1 MVNKKGIMLLV
12 VIMLGIANIQVYGIG
27 SLQKAVISDERIVNL
42 SGKSLGKN
50 IIVNQSVQITA
61 KITNTQE
68 NLQDFV
74 YIVQIKDENDVVV
87 KLGWISGSLT
97 QHQSFSPSLSWTPK
111 DSGVYSVEIYVWN
124 SLVRQE
130 ALTNFVTLEIIT
142 S

>member
-1 MVNKKGIMLLV
+1 MASLV
-12 VIMLGIANIQVYGIG
+12 VGLILIMANLPAHAIEP
-27 SLQKAVISDERIVNL
+27 LERAVINDERIVNL

-50 IIVNQSVQITA
+50 IIVNQQVQITA

-68 NLQDFV
+68 NTQDFV

-97 QHQSFSPSLSWTPK
+97 KYQSFSPSLSWTPK
-111 DSGVYSVEIYVWN
+111 ISGVYSVEIFVWD
-124 SLVRQE
+124 SLLKQE
-130 ALTNFVTLEIIT
+130 ALTDYVTLEIIT

>member
-1 MVNKKGIMLLV
+1 MVNKKGIALV
-12 VIMLGIANIQVYGIG
+12 VVLILIMANASAYGIEP
-27 SLQKAVISDERIVNL
+27 LQKAVVSDERIVNL
-42 SGKSLGKN
+42 SGKALGKN

-61 KITNTQE
+61 KITNTQD
-68 NLQDFV
+68 NAQDFV

-111 DSGVYSVEIYVWN
+111 DSGIYSAEIYVWD

>member
-1 MVNKKGIMLLV
+1 MIKQAVAILALIMIFSANVPVFGIEPLER
-12 VIMLGIANIQVYGIG
+12 
-27 SLQKAVISDERIVNL
+27 AVINDERIVNL

-50 IIVNQSVQITA
+50 IIVNQQVQITA

-68 NLQDFV
+68 KIQDFV

-97 QHQSFSPSLSWTPK
+97 KFQSFSPSLSWTPK
-111 DSGVYSVEIYVWN
+111 ESGSYSIEIFVWDS
-124 SLVRQE
+124 LLRQE
-130 ALTNFVTLEIIT
+130 ALTDYVTFEIIT

>member
-1 MVNKKGIMLLV
+1 MIFSANVPVFGIEPLER
-12 VIMLGIANIQVYGIG
+12 
-27 SLQKAVISDERIVNL
+27 AVISDERIVNL

-50 IIVNQSVQITA
+50 IIVNQQVQITA

-68 NLQDFV
+68 KIQDFV

-97 QHQSFSPSLSWTPK
+97 KYQSFSPSLSWTPK
-111 DSGVYSVEIYVWN
+111 ESGSYSIEIFVWDS
-124 SLVRQE
+124 LLRQE
-130 ALTNFVTLEIIT
+130 ALTDYVTFEIIT

>member
-1 MVNKKGIMLLV
+1 VVNKKGITLLV
-12 VIMLGIANIQVYGIG
+12 AIMLGIANIPAYGVEP
-27 SLQKAVISDERIVNL
+27 LQKAVISDERIVNL
-42 SGKSLGKN
+42 NGKSLSKN
-50 IIVNQSVQITA
+50 ILVNQSVQITA

-68 NLQDFV
+68 NVQDFV

-97 QHQSFSPSLSWTPK
+97 QHQSFSPSLSWMPK
-111 DSGVYSVEIYVWN
+111 DSGAYSAEIYVWD

-130 ALTNFVTLEIIT
+130 ALANFVTLDIIT